1 MKYKYAIGSGCS
13 FGRENWVKSMSE
25 NLSNEYITLSNPG
38 AGNTQIIFRLI
49 SKINELIQLG
59 IEPES
64 ILVVNMLSDYN
75 RADILINKEDI
86 IEYSQIVESS
96 YDHGGPDRVIFVDDS
111 GETEERNHKEE
122 LNKIPYPNQA
132 FLKTGG
138 LERDTGHDNYL
149 KFIREW
155 YKKYYSKE
163 SMFVN
168 TLKEILILQGFC
180 KERNIDC
187 FFTVWQN
194 IFHHRIG
201 EEVRP
206 CELDKIY
213 FKSYDKPLMK
223 DVYPMSK
230 IYWDIID
237 LDKFIF
243 YENSEIEMGGNAEFS
258 IYNDIPL
265 GWDGDDID
273 TTHPNNESNKLFGEY
288 IEDKIKEYCSEI

>member
-13 FGRENWVKSMSE
+13 FGRHSWVKSMSE
-25 NLSNEYITLSNPG
+25 NLSNEYIMLSSPG

-64 ILVVNMLSDYN
+64 ILVVNMLTDYN

-96 YDHGGPDRVIFVDDS
+96 YDHGGPDRVIFVDDN
-111 GETEERNHKEE
+111 GYIEERNNREE
-122 LNKIPYPNQA
+122 LNKIPYPNRA

-138 LERDTGHDNYL
+138 IGDDTGRDNYL

-258 IYNDIPL
+258 ICNGITL

>member
-13 FGRENWVKSMSE
+13 FGRHSWVKSMSE
-25 NLSNEYITLSNPG
+25 NLSNEYIMLSSPG

-64 ILVVNMLSDYN
+64 ILVVNMLTDYN

-96 YDHGGPDRVIFVDDS
+96 YDHGGPDRVIFVDDN
-111 GETEERNHKEE
+111 GYIEERNNREE
-122 LNKIPYPNQA
+122 LNKIPYPNRA

-138 LERDTGHDNYL
+138 IGDDTGRDNYL

-201 EEVRP
+201 EEVKP

-265 GWDGDDID
+265 GWGDGID
-273 TTHPNNESNKLFGEY
+273 TTHPSDGANKLFGEY